1 MKNQLTSNWAKDL
14 VYIYINSKLLWE
26 WPGANPMV
34 WYKKNMFEDSMPD
47 VDENENETKS
57 SGKDTIKLD
66 ELDED

>member
-1 MKNQLTSNWAKDL
+1 
-14 VYIYINSKLLWE
+14 
-26 WPGANPMV
+26 
-34 WYKKNMFEDSMPD
+34 MFEDSMPD